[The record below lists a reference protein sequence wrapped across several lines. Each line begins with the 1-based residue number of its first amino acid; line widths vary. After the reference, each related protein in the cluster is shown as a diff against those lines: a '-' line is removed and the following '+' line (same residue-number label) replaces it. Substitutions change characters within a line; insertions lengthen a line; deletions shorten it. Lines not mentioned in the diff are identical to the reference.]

1 MFVPPKGDGRATAR
15 TRFRIFT
22 RRPRAAGRR
31 TGRAI
36 PSLLAAA
43 ALAALGVTAS
53 AGSASAATAQPT
65 TPAITG
71 VTWHQLTLV
80 NGWVSGQS
88 QFPGD
93 GIPAWTVRNGVVYLT
108 GSVIQTS
115 GDLGEFAVLPPA
127 ARPSHVLYMTVDVA
141 GQGTHGWIVVYPSG
155 AMYANA
161 APYSD
166 AQGFTGLA
174 GISYPAQAKAM
185 SALSLEN
192 GWQSSEAQ
200 FSTGDPS
207 YSVSNGMVYLSGS
220 LSQSAGDNQVFGV
233 LPPAAR
239 PAHTLYLSV
248 YTFDGAIGL
257 LEIDT
262 NGNMLAYEG
271 GAQRYTSLAGASFP
285 VASAATN
292 QLSLINGWQSA
303 QPTYGTGDPSYSVKN
318 GVVHLSGSLRQPPA
332 AGDTQE
338 FAVLPK
344 AARPKY
350 CLYLKTAVSPPDS
363 IAAQG
368 TIVICPDGELY
379 SDSFP
384 LSESE
389 SFTSLAGISYPLGS

>member
-1 MFVPPKGDGRATAR
+1 MSVPPEDDGRATAR

-22 RRPRAAGRR
+22 GRSRAGRRR
-31 TGRAI
+31 TGRAFR
-36 PSLLAAA
+36 SLLAAA
-43 ALAALGVTAS
+43 ALAALGVTAVG
-53 AGSASAATAQPT
+53 GSASAATAQPAGPT
-65 TPAITG
+65 ITG
-71 VTWHQLTLV
+71 VSWHQLTLI

-93 GIPAWTVRNGVVYLT
+93 GIPAWTVRSGVVYLT
-108 GSVIQTS
+108 GSVIQTA

-141 GQGTHGWIVVYPSG
+141 GQGTHGWIIIEPNG
-155 AMYANA
+155 AMYAMGD
-161 APYSD
+161 PYSD
-166 AQGFTGLA
+166 AQAFTGLA
-174 GISYPAQAKAM
+174 GISYPAKAM
-185 SALSLEN
+185 AMSKLSLEN
-192 GWQSSEAQ
+192 GWQSSAAE
-200 FSTGDPS
+200 FGTGNPA

-220 LSQSAGDNQVFGV
+220 LNQPAGDNQVFGV
-233 LPPAAR
+233 LPPAAS
-239 PAHTLYLSV
+239 PAHTMYLSV
-248 YTFDGAIGL
+248 YTFGGAVGL

-271 GAQRYTSLAGASFP
+271 GAQQYTSLAGVSFP
-285 VASAATN
+285 VAPAATN
-292 QLSLINGWQSA
+292 QLTMINGWQSA
-303 QPTYGTGDPSYSVKN
+303 QSPYGTGDPSYSVKN
-318 GVVHLSGSLRQPPA
+318 SVVHLSGSLFQPPA

-368 TIVICPDGELY
+368 QIVICPNGQMY